1 MTTPAT
7 RTPAERITRRLQS
20 RLEMTE
26 PALQSFASKL
36 QDDPAY
42 AFEWADEAMR
52 AAATAKVIKSCIVAF
67 AEGSAPTDVAQACTT
82 RALHAARYPRCSTSQ
97 PSNIMQSFEAAS
109 FAEYA
114 EFIRD
119 NME

>member
-1 MTTPAT
+1 MTSITGT
-7 RTPAERITRRLQS
+7 TLTDRITRRLKS

-26 PALQSFASKL
+26 PALQSFAIKL

-42 AFEWADEAMR
+42 AFEWADDAMR
-52 AAATAKVIKSCIVAF
+52 AAAAVKVIKSCLVAF
-67 AEGSAPTDVAQACTT
+67 TEGSAPTDVAQACTT

-97 PSNIMQSFEAAS
+97 PSNIMQSYEAAA